1 MSFRVRTMSMQLGF
15 KGKFPLQWPLG
26 NPTLRSQRHWNV
38 LCQCWTEEKCHL
50 EVKICTLTCF
60 YQYMLWFKFIL
71 GLMFFELVSILFA
84 IVPDYGNEYVTK
96 EKKLNQ
102 FENFSLKTKFQP
114 QHVIFILPI
123 VAWWQPVIKSL
134 RGLTRVAVHS
144 ALIQW
149 LRDGPSL

>member
-1 MSFRVRTMSMQLGF
+1 
-15 KGKFPLQWPLG
+15 
-26 NPTLRSQRHWNV
+26 
-38 LCQCWTEEKCHL
+38 
-50 EVKICTLTCF
+50 
-60 YQYMLWFKFIL
+60 
-71 GLMFFELVSILFA
+71 MFFELVSILFA